1 MVLLKYLSN
10 FWRYLAMP
18 LINCEVSVILTW
30 SEQCVI
36 TSNIAANQAR
46 TFAIAHTKLYVPVV
60 TLTIDDNAKLLQYL
74 KSGFKRTI
82 TWNKY
87 QSKVIIQ
94 ATNS

>member
-1 MVLLKYLSN
+1 
-10 FWRYLAMP
+10 MP
-18 LINCEVSVILTW
+18 LINCEVSLILTW

-46 TFAIAHTKLYVPVV
+46 AFAITNTKLYVPVV

>member
-1 MVLLKYLSN
+1 MVPLKYLYN

-46 TFAIAHTKLYVPVV
+46 IFAIVHTKLYVPVV
-60 TLTIDDNAKLLQYL
+60 TLTIDDNAKLFQYL